1 MGGFERLTPS
11 LQHHIVNDLGW
22 PSLRPLQ
29 EQAIEPLLA
38 GHDAL
43 LLAPTAGGK
52 TEAALFPL
60 LTRMTTQN
68 WQGTSLL
75 YITPLKALVNNI
87 QLRAERYTAWLGRT
101 SAVRHGDTTAGQRK
115 RMLLDHPDVLL
126 TTPESIEAMLISTTT
141 DPRAIFAGVQAVV
154 IDEIH
159 AFAGDDRGWHLL
171 GVLQRLEDLVG
182 HPLQR
187 IGLSATVGNADW
199 LLGWLQG
206 NNRAKGIPG
215 VLVNPTVAVSGPE
228 PDVQLDFVGS
238 LANAAKVIA
247 GLHHGEKRLVFCES
261 RRQVEEL
268 AERLGG
274 LGVTT
279 FVSHSSVSQEDRR
292 RAEEAFAQER
302 DCVIVATSTLELGID
317 VGDLDRVVQVGS
329 TRTVASL
336 LQRLGRTGRRPG
348 TVRNMLVL
356 GIKDDD
362 FLRAAGIALLW
373 GGGYV
378 EPLVPPPEPLHI
390 IAQQALGITIQQGTL
405 GQAELVARLRGLG
418 WVDGALVERIV
429 QGLEELGHLDRDG
442 HLLFIGPT
450 AERRYG
456 RTYFRDLMAVFTA
469 PPQFLVLHGRADI
482 GFLDPLTL
490 LRKVDGPRFITL
502 GGRPW
507 RVTHIDWSRRR
518 CYVEPADHG
527 GVVRWQN
534 SLPMDSPE
542 LCDAMRRVLLGADP
556 AGVRQ
561 SQRAA
566 AALARLRAERA
577 EEVDATSTRVVQREA
592 DARWWNWAGGRR
604 NMLLATALARVNPG
618 LMDGKVTFGDAW
630 IGLRAGSTLGMVQE
644 ALVLARLEYGA
655 EFEDLALDIDDDAI
669 AGLKFSELLPDILAR
684 WELDRRLRG

>member
-1 MGGFERLTPS
+1 MSGFDRLTPS

-22 PSLRPLQ
+22 GTLRALQ
-29 EQAIEPLLA
+29 EQAVEPLLA

-60 LTRMTTQN
+60 LTRMSGEN
-68 WQGTSLL
+68 WRGTSVL
-75 YITPLKALVNNI
+75 YITPLKALVNNL
-87 QLRAERYTAWLGRT
+87 QVRAERYTGWLGRT

-115 RMLLDHPDVLL
+115 RRLLDHPDVLL

-141 DPRAIFAGVQAVV
+141 DPRAIFSGVQAVV

-187 IGLSATVGNADW
+187 VGLSATVGNAEW

-206 NNRAKGIPG
+206 NNRDAGVPG
-215 VLVNPTVAVSGPE
+215 VLVNPAVTAGGPA

-238 LANAAKVIA
+238 LANAATVIA
-247 GLHHGEKRLVFCES
+247 SLHQGEKRLVSCES

-279 FVSHSSVSQEDRR
+279 FVSHSSVSPDDRR

-317 VGDLDRVVQVGS
+317 VGDLDRVVQIGS
-329 TRTVASL
+329 TPTVASL
-336 LQRLGRTGRRPG
+336 LQRLGRTGRRLG

-373 GGGYV
+373 GEGYV

-390 IAQQALGITIQQGTL
+390 VAQQALGITIQQRTI
-405 GQAELVARLRGLG
+405 GQAELVARLQGLG
-418 WVDGALVERIV
+418 WVDDALVARIV
-429 QGLEELGHLDRDG
+429 RGLEELGHLDRDRD
-442 HLLFIGPT
+442 LLFIGPT
-450 AERRYG
+450 AEGRYG
-456 RTYFRDLMAVFTA
+456 RTYFRDLMAAFTA

-482 GFLDPLTL
+482 GYLEPLTL
-490 LRKVDGPRFITL
+490 LREVEGPRFITL
-502 GGRPW
+502 GGRPC
-507 RVTHIDWSRRR
+507 RVTHVDWTRRR
-518 CYVEPADHG
+518 CHVEPADHG

-534 SLPMDSPE
+534 SLPMDSPQ
-542 LCDAMRRVLLGADP
+542 LCYSMRRVLLGVDP
-556 AGVRQ
+556 VGVRL

-566 AALARLRAERA
+566 AALARLREQRA
-577 EEVDATSTRVVQREA
+577 DEVDATSTRVVQRES
-592 DARWWNWAGGRR
+592 DARWWNRAGGRR
-604 NMLLATALARVNPG
+604 NLVLATALARVNPE
-618 LMDGKVTFGDAW
+618 LMDGKTSFGDAW
-630 IGLRAGSTLGMVQE
+630 IGLRAGTTMFMVQE
-644 ALVLARLEYGA
+644 ALVLARLEFGA
-655 EFEDLALDIDDDAI
+655 EFESLPIDIDDDALM
-669 AGLKFSELLPDILAR
+669 GLKFSDLLPDVLAR
-684 WELDRRLRG
+684 WELERRLRR